1 MPEGAFYGQ
10 DCDRPQRILRSSTW
24 TCFLKPQTK
33 TRVTTFE
40 HGVFLE
46 RDDVLVTEEPLELRV
61 NNEMLTTTMRTP
73 GHDLELCL
81 GWLFN
86 EGIIQNSNDV
96 YRISHDPNDELE
108 NTVNVELHTNPKLE
122 QFKRQTLTS
131 SACGVCGTASLE
143 NLKTQGLQKLN
154 SRAQIDTKTLLELPK
169 KLRASQDVFDV
180 TGGIHAAALFTLQGD
195 LIASREDIGRH
206 NAVDKLIGWM
216 LLENL
221 METQEFVMLTSGRC
235 GFEIAQKCLAARV
248 SILASV
254 SAPSSLAVEL
264 ANEFC
269 LTLVGFLRDE
279 RFNVY
284 ANPERILSA

>member
-1 MPEGAFYGQ
+1 M
-10 DCDRPQRILRSSTW
+10 
-24 TCFLKPQTK
+24 
-33 TRVTTFE
+33 
-40 HGVFLE
+40 FLE

-61 NNEMLTTTMRTP
+61 NNETLNTTMRTP

-96 YRISHDPNDELE
+96 YRILHDANDELE
-108 NTVNVELHTNPKLE
+108 NTVNVELHTAPNLE
-122 QFKRQTLTS
+122 QFKRNTLTS

-143 NLKTQGLQKLN
+143 SLKSRGLKKLN
-154 SRAQIDTKTLLELPK
+154 AQAQIDAKTLLELPQ
-169 KLRASQDVFDV
+169 KLRASQDVFDA
-180 TGGIHAAALFTLQGD
+180 TGGIHAAALFTLEGE
-195 LIASREDIGRH
+195 LLASREDIGRH

-221 METQEFVMLTSGRC
+221 IETQDFLMLTSGRC
-235 GFEIAQKCLAARV
+235 GFEIAQKCVAARV
-248 SILASV
+248 PILASV

-264 ANEFC
+264 AREFD

-279 RFNVY
+279 RFNIY
-284 ANPERILSA
+284 ANNQRISENG

>member
-1 MPEGAFYGQ
+1 MK
-10 DCDRPQRILRSSTW
+10 S
-24 TCFLKPQTK
+24 QTK
-33 TRVTTFE
+33 TRVTTLK

-46 RDDVLVTEEPLELRV
+46 RDDVLVTEEPLELQV
-61 NNEMLTTTMRTP
+61 NNEILTTTMRTP

-96 YRISHDPNDELE
+96 YSISHDPNDELE
-108 NTVNVELHTNPKLE
+108 NTVNVELHAKPNLE
-122 QFKRQTLTS
+122 PFKRKTLTS

-143 NLKTQGLQKLN
+143 NLKSRGLKKLET
-154 SRAQIDTKTLLELPK
+154 RAHITSKTLLELPQ
-169 KLRASQDVFDV
+169 KLRASQDVFDL
-180 TGGIHAAALFTLQGD
+180 TGGIHAAALFRLEGD
-195 LIASREDIGRH
+195 LIASREDVGRH

-221 METQEFVMLTSGRC
+221 IATQDFLMLTSGRC

-248 SILASV
+248 PILASV

-264 ANEFC
+264 ANEFG
-269 LTLVGFLRDE
+269 LTLIGFLRDE
-279 RFNVY
+279 RFNIY
-284 ANPERILSA
+284 ANPERILNA